1 MRFIIVVEKGEKVEK
16 EETTRWFRKE
26 LPLFRDICSE
36 ERWGDQY
43 KSFRL
48 VDDNIIFESR
58 IFILFP
64 DE

>member
-1 MRFIIVVEKGEKVEK
+1 MKK

-36 ERWGDQY
+36 ERRGDQY

-48 VDDNIIFESR
+48 VDDNIIFEPR